1 MDIDNTLAGIERTIE
16 AVVGAE
22 SADGRVA
29 DVIREAAAK
38 KGDAVD
44 DAEVA
49 RGVDFVVRYV
59 RAVPPLLRE
68 ALATSHGTFAEAKMS
83 RMVAAAMAYWDADD
97 DVIHDDQGLL
107 GILDDAYC
115 TVSLLLALSARFEAE
130 TGKRLVTANL
140 AGPTKVA
147 KGLLGDPIAAKLDD
161 YVEEALADASVA
173 ELLDSLKE
181 QPLPPPPAHSSWQG
195 DDDDLILKLFGV
207 L

>member
-1 MDIDNTLAGIERTIE
+1 MTIN
-16 AVVGAE
+16 
-22 SADGRVA
+22 
-29 DVIREAAAK
+29 K
-38 KGDAVD
+38 
-44 DAEVA
+44 
-49 RGVDFVVRYV
+49 
-59 RAVPPLLRE
+59 LL
-68 ALATSHGTFAEAKMS
+68 
-83 RMVAAAMAYWDADD
+83 V
-97 DVIHDDQGLL
+97 GLL
-107 GILDDAYC
+107 TSVTLVMGSAQAAELSMVSGDTGNGLAFLRTQLDK
-115 TVSLLLALSARFEAE
+115 FEAE